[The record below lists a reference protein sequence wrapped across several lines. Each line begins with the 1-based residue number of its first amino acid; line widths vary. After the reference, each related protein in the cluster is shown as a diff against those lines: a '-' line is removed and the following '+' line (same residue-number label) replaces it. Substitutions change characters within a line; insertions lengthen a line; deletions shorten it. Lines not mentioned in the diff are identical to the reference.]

1 MGGMPRHSG
10 QFSRDSG
17 TFWEFRRFADLAY
30 LLVFWTPSPV
40 WNLGMVSR
48 ASRGGHQVSENTCDD
63 FGIVMPITTLL
74 CVQFGLELGSITW
87 FFIVDPKEGNLSLE

>member
-30 LLVFWTPSPV
+30 LLVFWTPSSV

-74 CVQFGLELGSITW
+74 CAIWPGIGVNHLVFYCGSQRR
-87 FFIVDPKEGNLSLE
+87 ES